1 MKRIIRSIPSIL
13 LVLILA
19 FGLAGCQSTASV
31 DAQTVPEI
39 VLPAVPAAPQE
50 EVPQEEPV
58 PVADE
63 PETITY
69 TLAGYELT
77 FVIGDGYVDLLYPS
91 IVTDGDAAAFFAYEV
106 EQYGSLADGITYS
119 FIDGGARLNLPASVD
134 SETAKAYVQPM
145 FQDITAYVMALSA
158 PKAEKAPAVAEEPA
172 VEEPVVAEPETITYK
187 LAGYELTFV
196 IGDGYVDLLYPSIV
210 TDGDAAAFF
219 AYEVEKYGSLA
230 DGITYSFI
238 DGGAR
243 LNLPA
248 SVDSSLCYGSFG
260 TKGRKSPC
268 SS

>member
-13 LVLILA
+13 LVLILS

-58 PVADE
+58 PVAD
-63 PETITY
+63 
-69 TLAGYELT
+69 
-77 FVIGDGYVDLLYPS
+77 
-91 IVTDGDAAAFFAYEV
+91 
-106 EQYGSLADGITYS
+106 
-119 FIDGGARLNLPASVD
+119 
-134 SETAKAYVQPM
+134 
-145 FQDITAYVMALSA
+145 
-158 PKAEKAPAVAEEPA
+158 
-172 VEEPVVAEPETITYK
+172 EPETITYK

-248 SVDSSLCYGSFG
+248 SVDSETAKAYVQPMFQDITAYVMALSAPKAEAPAAEAEEPAPAVAEPETITYKLAGYEFTFVIGDGYWLRRSSLSIDCYRWG
-260 TKGRKSPC
+260 C
-268 SS
+268 SSILCL